1 MNNHE
6 QIAYWNGD
14 GGRKWAERDELM
26 AGVLAPISEALLTRV
41 APRRART
48 ALDVGCGGGSNT
60 LQLLQHLDNPT
71 HILGIDVSA
80 PLLEVARA
88 RVAER
93 GTAPLQTA
101 PLRPAPPRPAPLRPA
116 PTRTAPP
123 RIEFLR
129 ADAATHD
136 FGDWRFDVLFSR
148 FGVMFFD
155 DPVAAFAQLR
165 RAAHRNAGLA
175 FCCWQALDNN
185 PWTALPLKA
194 ALTVLPAPEPVAPH
208 SPGPF
213 AFADAAYVRE
223 VLAQAGWSDTR
234 IEPYAPTL
242 EFSIEG
248 GYEAAVRE
256 LVNTGPV
263 GRLLAPAE
271 RPARE
276 AVYAA
281 ARRALKDYYRGDTLA
296 LAGAVW
302 FVTAVNTV

>member
-26 AGVLAPISEALLTRV
+26 AGVLAPISDALLTRA
-41 APRRART
+41 APRGASS

-60 LQLLQHLDNPT
+60 LQLLQHLDNPR

-88 RVAER
+88 RVAGH
-93 GTAPLQTA
+93 GTAPL
-101 PLRPAPPRPAPLRPA
+101 
-116 PTRTAPP
+116 RTAPP
-123 RIEFLR
+123 RTAPARIEFLR

>member
-1 MNNHE
+1 MNNSE

-14 GGRKWAERDELM
+14 GGRKWAERDDAM
-26 AGVLAPISEALLTRV
+26 AGVLAPISDALLARV

-93 GTAPLQTA
+93 GA
-101 PLRPAPPRPAPLRPA
+101 APPRTALPQTALPRTAPP
-116 PTRTAPP
+116 RTAPP
-123 RIEFLR
+123 RIEFLH
-129 ADAATHD
+129 ADAAAHD
-136 FGDWRFDVLFSR
+136 FGDLRFDLLFSR

-165 RAAHRNAGLA
+165 RAVHRNGRLV
-175 FCCWQALDNN
+175 FCCWQTLGAN

-213 AFADAAYVRE
+213 AFADAAYVQAI
-223 VLAQAGWSDTR
+223 LARAGWSDAR

-242 EFSIEG
+242 EFSVEG
-248 GYEAAVRE
+248 GYEATVRE

-271 RPARE
+271 KPARD
-276 AVYAA
+276 AVYKA
-281 ARRALKDYYRGDTLA
+281 ARRALKDYYKGDTLA

-302 FVTAVNTV
+302 FVTAVNQ

>member
-26 AGVLAPISEALLTRV
+26 AGVLAPISDALLTRV

-93 GTAPLQTA
+93 GAAPLQTA
-101 PLRPAPPRPAPLRPA
+101 PLRTAAP
-116 PTRTAPP
+116 RTASA
-123 RIEFLR
+123 RIGFLR

-175 FCCWQALDNN
+175 FCCWQALDKN

-213 AFADAAYVRE
+213 AFADAAYVQE

-271 RPARE
+271 KPARE

-281 ARRALKDYYRGDTLA
+281 ARRALKDYYRKDTLA

>member
-101 PLRPAPPRPAPLRPA
+101 PLRPAPLRPA

-175 FCCWQALDNN
+175 FCCWQALDKN
-185 PWTALPLKA
+185 PWTALPLQA

>member
-1 MNNHE
+1 MSNHE

-14 GGRKWAERDELM
+14 GGRKWAERDEVM
-26 AGVLAPISEALLTRV
+26 AGVLAPISDALLTRV
-41 APRRART
+41 TPRRART

-60 LQLLQHLDNPT
+60 LQLLEHLDNPT

-93 GTAPLQTA
+93 GTTPL
-101 PLRPAPPRPAPLRPA
+101 
-116 PTRTAPP
+116 RTAPP
-123 RIEFLR
+123 RTAPSRTASPRIEFLH

-136 FGDWRFDVLFSR
+136 FGDLRFDLLFSR

-165 RAAHRNAGLA
+165 CAAHRNAGLA
-175 FCCWQALDNN
+175 FCCWQALDKNL
-185 PWTALPLKA
+185 WTALPLQA

-213 AFADAAYVRE
+213 AFANAAYVRE

-271 RPARE
+271 PPARE

>member
-14 GGRKWAERDELM
+14 GGRKWAARDELM
-26 AGVLAPISEALLTRV
+26 AGVLAPISDALLTRV

-93 GTAPLQTA
+93 GIAALRTA
-101 PLRPAPPRPAPLRPA
+101 PLRTAPA
-116 PTRTAPP
+116 RTASP

-175 FCCWQALDNN
+175 FCCWQALGKN
-185 PWTALPLKA
+185 PWTALPLQA

-223 VLAQAGWSDTR
+223 VLARAGWSDTR

-271 RPARE
+271 PPARE

>member
-14 GGRKWAERDELM
+14 GGRKWAARDELM
-26 AGVLAPISEALLTRV
+26 AGVLAPISDALLTRV

-93 GTAPLQTA
+93 GTAPLRTA
-101 PLRPAPPRPAPLRPA
+101 PLRTAPA
-116 PTRTAPP
+116 RTAPP

-175 FCCWQALDNN
+175 FCCWQALDKN
-185 PWTALPLKA
+185 PWTALPLQA

-271 RPARE
+271 PPARE

>member
-14 GGRKWAERDELM
+14 GGRKWAGRDELM
-26 AGVLAPISEALLTRV
+26 AGVLAPISDALLTRV
-41 APRRART
+41 ALRGART

-60 LQLLQHLDNPT
+60 LQLLQHLDNPR

-93 GTAPLQTA
+93 GIAPQRTAPQRTA
-101 PLRPAPPRPAPLRPA
+101 PLRTAPA
-116 PTRTAPP
+116 RTAPP

-175 FCCWQALDNN
+175 FCCWQALDKN

-213 AFADAAYVRE
+213 AFADATYVRE
-223 VLAQAGWSDTR
+223 ILAQAGWSDTC

-248 GYEAAVRE
+248 GYAAAVRE

-263 GRLLAPAE
+263 GRLLAPAKP
-271 RPARE
+271 PARE

-302 FVTAVNTV
+302 FVTAVNTI

>member
-26 AGVLAPISEALLTRV
+26 AGVLAPISDALLTRV

-93 GTAPLQTA
+93 GIAALRTA
-101 PLRPAPPRPAPLRPA
+101 PLRTAPA
-116 PTRTAPP
+116 RTASP

-175 FCCWQALDNN
+175 FCCWQALHKN

-223 VLAQAGWSDTR
+223 VLARAGWSDTR

-271 RPARE
+271 PPARE

>member
-26 AGVLAPISEALLTRV
+26 AGVLAPISDALLTRV

-60 LQLLQHLDNPT
+60 LQLLQHLHNPT

-93 GTAPLQTA
+93 GIAPLRTAPLQTA
-101 PLRPAPPRPAPLRPA
+101 PLRTAPA
-116 PTRTAPP
+116 RTAPP

-175 FCCWQALDNN
+175 FCCWQALDKN
-185 PWTALPLKA
+185 PWTALPLQA
-194 ALTVLPAPEPVAPH
+194 ALSVLPAPEPVAPH

-213 AFADAAYVRE
+213 AFADAAYVQDI
-223 VLAQAGWSDTR
+223 LAQAGWSATR

-271 RPARE
+271 PPARE

>member
-26 AGVLAPISEALLTRV
+26 AGVLAPISDALLTRV
-41 APRRART
+41 APQRART

-60 LQLLQHLDNPT
+60 LQLLQHLDNPR

-93 GTAPLQTA
+93 GMAPLQTA
-101 PLRPAPPRPAPLRPA
+101 PLRTAPPR
-116 PTRTAPP
+116 TASA

-175 FCCWQALDNN
+175 FCCWQALDKNS
-185 PWTALPLKA
+185 WTALPLKA

-242 EFSIEG
+242 EFSIKG

-271 RPARE
+271 PPARE

>member
-26 AGVLAPISEALLTRV
+26 AGVLAPISDALLTRA

-60 LQLLQHLDNPT
+60 LQLLQHLDNPR
-71 HILGIDVSA
+71 HVLGIDVSA

-93 GTAPLQTA
+93 GTAPPQ
-101 PLRPAPPRPAPLRPA
+101 
-116 PTRTAPP
+116 TAPP

-175 FCCWQALDNN
+175 FCCWQALDKN

-248 GYEAAVRE
+248 GYAAAVRE

-271 RPARE
+271 KPARE

>member
-26 AGVLAPISEALLTRV
+26 AGVLAPISDALLTRV
-41 APRRART
+41 APRGART

-60 LQLLQHLDNPT
+60 LQLLQHLDNPR

-93 GTAPLQTA
+93 GTAPLRT
-101 PLRPAPPRPAPLRPA
+101 APPRTASP
-116 PTRTAPP
+116 RTASP

-223 VLAQAGWSDTR
+223 VLAQAGWSDTH

-271 RPARE
+271 RPTRE

-281 ARRALKDYYRGDTLA
+281 ARQALKDYYREDTLA

>member
-14 GGRKWAERDELM
+14 GGRKWAARDELM
-26 AGVLAPISEALLTRV
+26 ASVLAPISDALLTRV

-60 LQLLQHLDNPT
+60 LQLLQHLDNPR

-93 GTAPLQTA
+93 GTAPLRTA
-101 PLRPAPPRPAPLRPA
+101 PP
-116 PTRTAPP
+116 RTAPP

-175 FCCWQALDNN
+175 FCCWQALDKN

-248 GYEAAVRE
+248 GYAAAVRE

-271 RPARE
+271 KPARE

>member
-1 MNNHE
+1 MGNHE

-14 GGRKWAERDELM
+14 GGRKWAARDEAM
-26 AGVLAPISEALLTRV
+26 AGVLAPISDALLARV

-60 LQLLQHLDNPT
+60 LQLLQHLDNPR

-93 GTAPLQTA
+93 GTAPLRTA
-101 PLRPAPPRPAPLRPA
+101 PL
-116 PTRTAPP
+116 RTAPP
-123 RIEFLR
+123 RTASPRIEFLQ

-165 RAAHRNAGLA
+165 RAAHRNARLA
-175 FCCWQALDNN
+175 FCCWQALDKN

-271 RPARE
+271 KPTRE

>member
-1 MNNHE
+1 
-6 QIAYWNGD
+6 
-14 GGRKWAERDELM
+14 
-26 AGVLAPISEALLTRV
+26 
-41 APRRART
+41 
-48 ALDVGCGGGSNT
+48 
-60 LQLLQHLDNPT
+60 
-71 HILGIDVSA
+71 
-80 PLLEVARA
+80 
-88 RVAER
+88 
-93 GTAPLQTA
+93 
-101 PLRPAPPRPAPLRPA
+101 
-116 PTRTAPP
+116 
-123 RIEFLR
+123 
-129 ADAATHD
+129 
-136 FGDWRFDVLFSR
+136 
-148 FGVMFFD
+148 MFFD

-175 FCCWQALDNN
+175 FCCWQALDKN
-185 PWTALPLKA
+185 PWTALPLQA

-213 AFADAAYVRE
+213 AFADAGYVRE
-223 VLAQAGWSDTR
+223 ILAQAGWSDTR
-234 IEPYAPTL
+234 IEPYAPRL

-248 GYEAAVRE
+248 GYAAAVRE

>member
-14 GGRKWAERDELM
+14 GGRKWAARDELM
-26 AGVLAPISEALLTRV
+26 ASVLAPISDALLTRV
-41 APRRART
+41 APRHART

-60 LQLLQHLDNPT
+60 LQLLQHLHNPT

-93 GTAPLQTA
+93 GTEPLRTA
-101 PLRPAPPRPAPLRPA
+101 PLRTAPL
-116 PTRTAPP
+116 RTAPP

-175 FCCWQALDNN
+175 FCCWQALDKN
-185 PWTALPLKA
+185 PWTALPLQA

-234 IEPYAPTL
+234 IEPYAPML

-248 GYEAAVRE
+248 GYAAAVRE

-271 RPARE
+271 PPARE

>member
-26 AGVLAPISEALLTRV
+26 AGVLAPISDALLTRV

-60 LQLLQHLDNPT
+60 LQLLQHLDNPR

-88 RVAER
+88 RVAE
-93 GTAPLQTA
+93 GGIPPL
-101 PLRPAPPRPAPLRPA
+101 
-116 PTRTAPP
+116 RTAPP
-123 RIEFLR
+123 RTASARIEFLR

-175 FCCWQALDNN
+175 FCCWQALDKT

-248 GYEAAVRE
+248 GYAAAVRE

-271 RPARE
+271 KPARE

>member
-26 AGVLAPISEALLTRV
+26 AGVLAPISDALLTRA
-41 APRRART
+41 APRGARS

-60 LQLLQHLDNPT
+60 LQLLQHLDNPR

-88 RVAER
+88 RVAGH
-93 GTAPLQTA
+93 GTAPL
-101 PLRPAPPRPAPLRPA
+101 
-116 PTRTAPP
+116 RTAPP

>member
-26 AGVLAPISEALLTRV
+26 AGVLAPISDALLTRV

-60 LQLLQHLDNPT
+60 LQLLQHLDNPR

-93 GTAPLQTA
+93 GTAPLRTA
-101 PLRPAPPRPAPLRPA
+101 PLRKAPA
-116 PTRTAPP
+116 RTAPP

-175 FCCWQALDNN
+175 FCCWQALDKN
-185 PWTALPLKA
+185 PWTALPLQA
-194 ALTVLPAPEPVAPH
+194 ALTVLPAPEPGAPH

-223 VLAQAGWSDTR
+223 VLARAGWSATR

-271 RPARE
+271 PPARE

>member
-14 GGRKWAERDELM
+14 GGRKWAERDDAM
-26 AGVLAPISEALLTRV
+26 AGVLAPISEALLARV

-60 LQLLQHLDNPT
+60 LQLLQHLHSPT

-93 GTAPLQTA
+93 GTAPVRTA
-101 PLRPAPPRPAPLRPA
+101 HP
-116 PTRTAPP
+116 RTAPP
-123 RIEFLR
+123 RTASARIEFLH
-129 ADAATHD
+129 ADAAAHD
-136 FGDWRFDVLFSR
+136 FGDLRFDLLFSR

-165 RAAHRNAGLA
+165 RAVHRNGRLA
-175 FCCWQALDNN
+175 FCCWQALDKN

-194 ALTVLPAPEPVAPH
+194 ALTVLPTPETVAPH

-234 IEPYAPTL
+234 IEPYAPRL
-242 EFSIEG
+242 EFSVEG

-271 RPARE
+271 PPTRE

-281 ARRALKDYYRGDTLA
+281 ARRALKDYYKGDTLA

>member
-26 AGVLAPISEALLTRV
+26 AGVLAPISDALLTRV
-41 APRRART
+41 ASRGART

-60 LQLLQHLDNPT
+60 LQLLQHLDNPR

-93 GTAPLQTA
+93 GIPPL
-101 PLRPAPPRPAPLRPA
+101 
-116 PTRTAPP
+116 RTAPP
-123 RIEFLR
+123 RTASARIEFLR

-175 FCCWQALDNN
+175 FCCWQALDKN

-248 GYEAAVRE
+248 GYAAAVRE

-271 RPARE
+271 KPARE